1 MESAAASS
9 HEQRDDVALERAGP
23 SLQDAVEPETGRR
36 NELLLVSF
44 AGTTNVADAVTRVA
58 LPLLTLEL
66 TRSPV
71 VVTAVTAVLSLPWL
85 VTALHVGVFV
95 DRRNRRS
102 LMVGA
107 EVARLASVGALLV
120 AYLAGNLGLPLIFL
134 VAAILGV
141 ADVVAAIAAT
151 SIVPT
156 AIPKQRWDRAL
167 ARIIGI
173 EYLASGFL
181 GAPLGGLL
189 VALGFFA
196 ALCSAGAAYLVGGLL
211 LLFLVG
217 DFAVREATERGSVHA
232 EIADG
237 LRFLWGSRL
246 LRTMALLITVMAGC
260 WAAWLA
266 LIPVYAVGGPLGL
279 SPEQYGLL
287 LTCLGAGGVVG
298 TVAVGPVNRL
308 LGRRWSMFVDIV
320 GTFALVGMPAALP
333 ADPASAWPIAAGAF
347 VAGAGGTMWTVN
359 SRVIAQTLV
368 PNEMLGRFSAASR
381 MVAWGMT
388 PVAAVVVG
396 VLAQAF
402 SYRVAFG
409 SFALVCLALVWPF
422 LRVVTAAAIAEVDRS

>member
-1 MESAAASS
+1 LESAASS
-9 HEQRDDVALERAGP
+9 VEQGDDVALERAGL
-23 SLQDAVEPETGRR
+23 SLQDAVEPQTGRR

-66 TRSPV
+66 TRSPA

-107 EVARLASVGALLV
+107 EVARLASVVALLV

-141 ADVVAAIAAT
+141 ADVVAGIAAT

-167 ARIIGI
+167 ARITGI

-189 VALGFFA
+189 VALGFLA

-211 LLFLVG
+211 LLLLAG
-217 DFAVREATERGSVHA
+217 DFAVREATERRSVHA

-237 LRFLWGSRL
+237 LRFLWDSRL

-333 ADPASAWPIAAGAF
+333 ADQASAWPIAAAAF

-409 SFALVCLALVWPF
+409 AFALLCLALVWPF
-422 LRVVTAAAIAEVDRS
+422 LRVVTAAAIAEVERS

>member
-1 MESAAASS
+1 LESAASS
-9 HEQRDDVALERAGP
+9 VEQGDDVALERAGLSP
-23 SLQDAVEPETGRR
+23 QDAVEPQTGRR

-66 TRSPV
+66 TRSPA

-107 EVARLASVGALLV
+107 EVARLASVVALLV

-141 ADVVAAIAAT
+141 ADVVAGIAAT

-167 ARIIGI
+167 ARITGI

-189 VALGFFA
+189 VALGFLA

-211 LLFLVG
+211 LLLLAG
-217 DFAVREATERGSVHA
+217 DFAVREATERRSVNA

-237 LRFLWGSRL
+237 LRFLWDSRL

-333 ADPASAWPIAAGAF
+333 ADPASAWPIAAAAF

-409 SFALVCLALVWPF
+409 AFALLCLALVWPF

>member
-1 MESAAASS
+1 
-9 HEQRDDVALERAGP
+9 
-23 SLQDAVEPETGRR
+23 
-36 NELLLVSF
+36 
-44 AGTTNVADAVTRVA
+44 
-58 LPLLTLEL
+58 
-66 TRSPV
+66 
-71 VVTAVTAVLSLPWL
+71 VLSLPWL

-107 EVARLASVGALLV
+107 EVARLASVVALLV

-141 ADVVAAIAAT
+141 ADVVAGIAAT

-167 ARIIGI
+167 ARITGI

-189 VALGFFA
+189 VALGFLA

-211 LLFLVG
+211 LLLLAG
-217 DFAVREATERGSVHA
+217 DFAVREATERRSVHA

-237 LRFLWGSRL
+237 LRFLWDSRL

-333 ADPASAWPIAAGAF
+333 ADPASAWPIAAAAF

-409 SFALVCLALVWPF
+409 AFALLCLALVWPF